1 MSLRIRS
8 PQGEPEI
15 GHLFQ
20 YIFEVRTCYVVA
32 WIENVENVEK
42 HKILR
47 TIERQKWVEYKC
59 HELYEMQRQLDKLL
73 VLIDNKGFDAKVDN
87 LIIFFLEYEV
97 DFDVDYIPPTSP
109 QYSSSSSSESEADD
123 DLNFEQIENDD
134 IQPLKMYYTRT
145 PLVLYHNPK
154 FRGAIAIIN
163 TVITLVDSIKLHMGF
178 WKSTR

>member
-1 MSLRIRS
+1 
-8 PQGEPEI
+8 
-15 GHLFQ
+15 
-20 YIFEVRTCYVVA
+20 
-32 WIENVENVEK
+32 
-42 HKILR
+42 
-47 TIERQKWVEYKC
+47 
-59 HELYEMQRQLDKLL
+59 MQRQLDKLL

-163 TVITLVDSIKLHMGF
+163 MVITLVDSINQHIDVSENHIPFVKNL
-178 WKSTR
+178 KSFISTIDSVIEKKTRFMET